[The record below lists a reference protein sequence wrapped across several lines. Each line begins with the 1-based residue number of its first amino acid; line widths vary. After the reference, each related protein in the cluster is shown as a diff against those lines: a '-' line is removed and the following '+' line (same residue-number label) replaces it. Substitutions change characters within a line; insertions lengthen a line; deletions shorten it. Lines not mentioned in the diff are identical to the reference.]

1 MRKVIASV
9 FVSLDGIMQA
19 PGGPDEDP
27 AGGFAFGGW
36 VFPLWDE
43 TLGEAMS
50 ALFESPFDLLLGRR
64 TYDIFAAYWPHQD
77 DPIAERFN
85 AVTKFVA
92 TSSEEPLAWHGSVA
106 LRGDVPGEIGRLKQQ
121 DGPNLLV
128 QGSSVLL
135 HSLFAERLVD
145 ELTLLTFPV
154 VLGAGKKLFDEGSA
168 PATLKLVDS
177 RTSSKDVIIA
187 RYVPAGEVRT
197 GSFAD
202 PEAGEARRERGKTEE
217 PA

>member
-27 AGGFAFGGW
+27 ADGFAFGGW

-50 ALFESPFDLLLGRR
+50 ALFEAPFDLLLGRR
-64 TYDIFAAYWPHQD
+64 TYDIFSAYWPHQD

-92 TSSEEPLAWHGSVA
+92 TSSDEPLAWHGSVA
-106 LRGDVPGEIGRLKQQ
+106 LRGDVTGEIRRLKQQ

-135 HSLFAERLVD
+135 HSLFAESLVD
-145 ELTLLTFPV
+145 ELTVLTFPV
-154 VLGAGKKLFDEGSA
+154 VLGTGKKLFDEGSA
-168 PATLKLVDS
+168 PGSLKLVDS
-177 RTSSKDVIIA
+177 RTSSKGVIIA

-202 PEAGEARRERGKTEE
+202 PEAGEARRERGKKEE